1 MTNITITLSPEDVR
15 ALKVR
20 TGKRSASAALKAWI
34 ASADPTHTVEQLR
47 SALTQSGKEEVA
59 GKGRRF
65 KSGREAVRWLES

>member
-1 MTNITITLSPEDVR
+1 MTSITVQLSPKDVR

-34 ASADPTHTVEQLR
+34 AAADPARTPEQLR
-47 SALTQSGKEEVA
+47 AALSASTKEESK

-65 KSGREAVRWLES
+65 TSGREAIRWIES

>member
-1 MTNITITLSPEDVR
+1 MTNITIQLSPEDIR

-34 ASADPTHTVEQLR
+34 ANADATRTTEQLR
-47 SALTQSGKEEVA
+47 AALAQSGKEETA

-65 KSGREAVRWLES
+65 KSGRET